1 MKKIFIDGHSGTTGL
16 EIQARL
22 ESREDLLLLLLGEG
36 DRKNPQAKREMASQ
50 ADLIIL
56 CLPDEAAKEA
66 VSLYQGLK
74 AKILDASSAHRVA
87 PGWVYGMAEL
97 EKGQREKIAQAKKV
111 ANPGCYPTG
120 FLLALAPLVRAGLV
134 PKDYP
139 VTIQAVSGY
148 SGGGRQMIEEY
159 EQPLGES
166 YALRVYGLDLK
177 HKHLPEMT
185 AYSGLSS
192 PPIFVPSVA
201 NFRQGMLVM
210 VPLDPKRLNLGGA
223 QPQARVLGVWQ
234 QAYQGEGYVRPVA
247 GAELL
252 DPKFL
257 QATALNGT
265 NKVELAAY
273 GHQDQLLLVARLDN
287 LGKGASGA
295 AVQNL
300 NLMLGFEETAGL

>member
-22 ESREDLLLLLLGEG
+22 EARPDLRLLLLSEG
-36 DRKNPQAKREMASQ
+36 DRKNPQAKAKMAAQ
-50 ADLIIL
+50 ADLVIL

-66 VSLYQGLK
+66 VNLYQGLGT
-74 AKILDASSAHRVA
+74 KILDASSAHRVD
-87 PGWVYGMAEL
+87 PGWVYGLPEL
-97 EKGQREKIAQAKKV
+97 APGQREKIAQAQRV

-134 PKDYP
+134 PQDYP

-159 EQPLGES
+159 ERPQGEA

-177 HKHLPEMT
+177 HLPEMA
-185 AYSGLSS
+185 AYSGLNR

-210 VPLDPKRLNLGGA
+210 VPLDPNRLNLKGA
-223 QPQARVLGVWQ
+223 QPQARVLEVWS
-234 QAYQGEGYVRPVA
+234 QAYGTEGFIRPVV
-247 GAELL
+247 GAQLL

-257 QATALNGT
+257 QATSLNGT
-265 NKVELAAY
+265 NQVELAAY

-300 NLMLGFEETAGL
+300 NLMLGCEETTGL